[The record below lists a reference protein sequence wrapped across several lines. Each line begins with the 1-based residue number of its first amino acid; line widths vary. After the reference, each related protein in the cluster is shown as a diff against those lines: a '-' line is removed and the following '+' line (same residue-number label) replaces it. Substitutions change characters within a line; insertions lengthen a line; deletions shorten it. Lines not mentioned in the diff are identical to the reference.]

1 MSTSPKY
8 LLFSTI
14 NVHYTFKTNNGLDS
28 TGCHPSAESKLSG
41 EYKQWTAAQ
50 TAQQVLTNMEGDI
63 RVEGDTIL

>member
-1 MSTSPKY
+1 MSITPLKQTMA
-8 LLFSTI
+8 LIAQAAIHQL
-14 NVHYTFKTNNGLDS
+14 K
-28 TGCHPSAESKLSG
+28 SKLSG